1 MGKIKNIRTRFGS
14 SFLEN
19 RLSSNFTYYNRLTSD
34 KYANI
39 NLPVSSG
46 ISSILTNNGKIRNQ
60 GLEVDLSAK
69 IIQKTNWNW
78 TVGANMAYNKNII
91 VSLPENGLIRNQ
103 QDAYEV
109 YTGRQLPD
117 GTYEKKW
124 VGGYQEGQEPGV
136 L

>member
-1 MGKIKNIRTRFGS
+1 MGKSRTFELGLDL

-69 IIQKTNWNW
+69 L
-78 TVGANMAYNKNII
+78 
-91 VSLPENGLIRNQ
+91 S
-103 QDAYEV
+103 
-109 YTGRQLPD
+109 
-117 GTYEKKW
+117 KKQTELDCRSQY
-124 VGGYQEGQEPGV
+124 GI
-136 L
+136 